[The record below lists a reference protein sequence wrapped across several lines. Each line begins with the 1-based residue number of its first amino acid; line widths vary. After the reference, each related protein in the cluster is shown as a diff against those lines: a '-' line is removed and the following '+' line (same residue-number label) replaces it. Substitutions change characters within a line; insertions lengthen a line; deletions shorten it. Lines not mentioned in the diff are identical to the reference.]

1 MKDKVKLI
9 PIDELVGLKSKIH
22 SLETLDNK
30 TFHKGKGVCTNLVAN
45 IRIFVCVFG
54 KKIMKHSMKRTQS
67 K

>member
-45 IRIFVCVFG
+45 IRIFVCVVW
-54 KKIMKHSMKRTQS
+54 
-67 K
+67 